1 MDANDLA
8 GLWVAKEYG
17 TGGAGLVLIL
27 LFFFSQCSG
36 DHRRS
41 SQTHP
46 KQTHHQTL
54 HPATSHPHPY
64 ALRSL

>member
-1 MDANDLA
+1 MDYNDLA
-8 GLWVAKEYG
+8 AFRVANEYG

-36 DHRRS
+36 DPHPP

-46 KQTHHQTL
+46 KQTHHQTF
-54 HPATSHPHPY
+54 HPAKPRPHPY